1 MADMLLQV
9 TIAATGVPQ
18 QISKSLPA
26 NNQQGNA
33 VFNNE
38 SIFFQQITFQN
49 NGSNPMRLG
58 DRSVS
63 ATRGIILGPSGSNT
77 STVPINY
84 STYLSDWWLEGTAGD
99 VCDILYIK

>member
-9 TIAATGVPQ
+9 QIAATGVPQ

-26 NNQQGNA
+26 NNQKGNA

-49 NGSNPMRLG
+49 NGLNPMRLG

-63 ATRGIILGPSGSNT
+63 SIRGIILGASASNT
-77 STVPINY
+77 NTVSINY

-99 VCDILYIK
+99 ICDILYLK